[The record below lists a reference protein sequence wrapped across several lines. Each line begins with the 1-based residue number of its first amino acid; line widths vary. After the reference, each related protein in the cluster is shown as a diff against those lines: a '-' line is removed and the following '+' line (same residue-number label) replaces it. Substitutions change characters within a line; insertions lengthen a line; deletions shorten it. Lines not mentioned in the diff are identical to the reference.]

1 MKYIDLYVIALGDQ
15 ARTKCFT
22 LVDSLRKEGFVV
34 EQNFGDRSLKAAM
47 KAADKSGARFA
58 IVLGDS
64 ELETASVE
72 LKEMSS
78 GELTSVRLTS
88 LAKTLAEKSSGL

>member
-1 MKYIDLYVIALGDQ
+1 
-15 ARTKCFT
+15 
-22 LVDSLRKEGFVV
+22 
-34 EQNFGDRSLKAAM
+34 M

-64 ELETASVE
+64 ELESASVE